1 MAIETK
7 NMLDKKF
14 VKVGARQ
21 EHDEILTEVEKIH
34 GPLPDLEVADIVF
47 IRHKKNWKR
56 RLLRKVTNSYWDH
69 TAMVLFDRDNDRG
82 YPENLIIE
90 SYYGGVRVHK
100 IRRYMDNAKKYDIG
114 IKRVPWLTDELK
126 DRIRAFMLLNVDAPY
141 YPYSFWKL
149 LFSRISEPFSRY
161 LLGRQRYSCSGFVQ
175 KSYYEGVDWLDR
187 YKVVFTKEYIS
198 PLQFQD
204 TISPGEIARSKKSNW
219 IYNEQ

>member
-1 MAIETK
+1 
-7 NMLDKKF
+7 
-14 VKVGARQ
+14 
-21 EHDEILTEVEKIH
+21 
-34 GPLPDLEVADIVF
+34 
-47 IRHKKNWKR
+47 
-56 RLLRKVTNSYWDH
+56 
-69 TAMVLFDRDNDRG
+69 MVLFDKDPDRG

-100 IRRYMDNAKKYDIG
+100 IRRYMDNAKKFDVG

-141 YPYSFWKL
+141 YPFSFWKL
-149 LFSRISEPFSRY
+149 FFSQISEPLSRY

-175 KSYYEGVDWLDR
+175 KSFYEGVDWMDR

-204 TISPGEIARSKKSNW
+204 TISPGEIARSKKSKW
-219 IYNEQ
+219 IYNEH